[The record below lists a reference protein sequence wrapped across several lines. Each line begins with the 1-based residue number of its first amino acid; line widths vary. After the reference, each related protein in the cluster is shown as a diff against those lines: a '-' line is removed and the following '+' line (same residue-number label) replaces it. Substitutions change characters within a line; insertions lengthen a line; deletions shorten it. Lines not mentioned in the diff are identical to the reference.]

1 MEDLPQ
7 QISLDELD
15 HGLMS
20 RHCHAEHQ

>member
-7 QISLDELD
+7 QIPLDEID

-20 RHCHAEHQ
+20 RHCHTKHQ